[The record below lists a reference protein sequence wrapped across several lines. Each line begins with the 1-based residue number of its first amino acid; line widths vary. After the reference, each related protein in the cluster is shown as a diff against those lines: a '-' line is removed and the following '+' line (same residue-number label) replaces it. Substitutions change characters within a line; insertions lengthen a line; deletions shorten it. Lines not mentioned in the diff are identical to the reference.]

1 MCACFENE
9 KFSRTY
15 LRHSRP
21 VLPDVPQTCI
31 CGITHSKNVEYIFG
45 VFSGNPATT
54 DEKYQSI
61 SFMPWRV
68 FYYFGDVAVVII
80 TNSNITINIITNI
93 INILRNNDN
102 RELIK
107 FAVVFVTQKM
117 PD

>member
-1 MCACFENE
+1 MSWTQLFSIARCAAAAQRKYNFYQCLKIQN
-9 KFSRTY
+9 
-15 LRHSRP
+15 
-21 VLPDVPQTCI
+21 VLVRFNFCVT
-31 CGITHSKNVEYIFG
+31 
-45 VFSGNPATT
+45 SGNPGPATQ
-54 DEKYQSI
+54 DQKYQNI

>member
-1 MCACFENE
+1 M
-9 KFSRTY
+9 KSIK
-15 LRHSRP
+15 
-21 VLPDVPQTCI
+21 VLVSCH
-31 CGITHSKNVEYIFG
+31 GEF
-45 VFSGNPATT
+45 
-54 DEKYQSI
+54 
-61 SFMPWRV
+61 

>member
-1 MCACFENE
+1 
-9 KFSRTY
+9 
-15 LRHSRP
+15 
-21 VLPDVPQTCI
+21 
-31 CGITHSKNVEYIFG
+31 
-45 VFSGNPATT
+45 
-54 DEKYQSI
+54 
-61 SFMPWRV
+61 MPWRV

>member
-1 MCACFENE
+1 ME
-9 KFSRTY
+9 
-15 LRHSRP
+15 
-21 VLPDVPQTCI
+21 
-31 CGITHSKNVEYIFG
+31 
-45 VFSGNPATT
+45 
-54 DEKYQSI
+54 
-61 SFMPWRV
+61 SF
-68 FYYFGDVAVVII
+68 FYYFGDVAVVIK